1 MAFCRAKSLLSLL
14 SLPSKGSALSLGA
27 LLAAGLAGA
36 GSLARA
42 QVFVVGEKSAM
53 ADVSTDFH
61 PTRVEF
67 STSPIDE
74 RGRRE
79 LIRDLLAEQG
89 FAHRALPLGEDLVL
103 VANGSLRPSGDG
115 YKAMLYKKGQSA
127 APGDR
132 VVISAVTV
140 KPDRIVFD
148 LNGGPYLK
156 HRFLRHIEL
165 NDMPIVSPDDEYV
178 TGCRVTLLFEGG
190 IPEVSAPEVKALL
203 DPIIDFG
210 VKTSAEAY
218 ADSLPQFL
226 KDAINQHDV
235 LVGMNSK
242 MVLAALGPAQS
253 KVRELVPGSTDRH
266 YEEWIYG
273 QAPQTV
279 RFVRFEHD
287 RVTQLR
293 IAALGKPIDTH
304 DKNEL
309 RGYLDG
315 DNPDT
320 TREIA
325 LGDGEADK
333 GSSGPPTIL
342 KPGEVAPGSSQRVRL
357 PVSLPDTPPGAP
369 TDKTTPA
376 PAASTPANKSAGD
389 PATPSPNTEPGNPSM
404 APGGPLD
411 SSASSAS
418 PSASSANPPAAAP
431 ADQPAA
437 DAPADLPPTSTH

>member
-1 MAFCRAKSLLSLL
+1 
-14 SLPSKGSALSLGA
+14 
-27 LLAAGLAGA
+27 
-36 GSLARA
+36 
-42 QVFVVGEKSAM
+42 
-53 ADVSTDFH
+53 
-61 PTRVEF
+61 
-67 STSPIDE
+67 
-74 RGRRE
+74 
-79 LIRDLLAEQG
+79 
-89 FAHRALPLGEDLVL
+89 
-103 VANGSLRPSGDG
+103 
-115 YKAMLYKKGQSA
+115 
-127 APGDR
+127 
-132 VVISAVTV
+132 
-140 KPDRIVFD
+140 
-148 LNGGPYLK
+148 
-156 HRFLRHIEL
+156 
-165 NDMPIVSPDDEYV
+165 
-178 TGCRVTLLFEGG
+178 
-190 IPEVSAPEVKALL
+190 
-203 DPIIDFG
+203 
-210 VKTSAEAY
+210 
-218 ADSLPQFL
+218 
-226 KDAINQHDV
+226 
-235 LVGMNSK
+235 MNSK

-389 PATPSPNTEPGNPSM
+389 PATPSPNTEPGIHRWRPAGRWIRPPLPQVRPPRPQIRQQRRRRTSLRPTRRPICQPHQRTRVCCINAIKPPRNFPQGLKPLILLAVFGTTEVVPFQTLLCNQNPYTER
-404 APGGPLD
+404 GL
-411 SSASSAS
+411 
-418 PSASSANPPAAAP
+418 
-431 ADQPAA
+431 
-437 DAPADLPPTSTH
+437 LVVCR